1 MTQNDYIERKGGGFY
16 IKGSRVP
23 LDSVVHE
30 FRAGSSPESI
40 REAFPTLSLEQV
52 YGAIAFFL
60 GHQGEV
66 EESIH
71 NAERAWNEF
80 ESAHPV
86 PASIRD
92 RLREARGELTQ
103 RRQR

>member
-1 MTQNDYIERKGGGFY
+1 MRQNDYVERRDGDFY

-71 NAERAWNEF
+71 NAEQAWNEF
-80 ESAHPV
+80 ESSHPV

-92 RLREARGELTQ
+92 RLRDAGGELTH
-103 RRQR
+103 RRQQ